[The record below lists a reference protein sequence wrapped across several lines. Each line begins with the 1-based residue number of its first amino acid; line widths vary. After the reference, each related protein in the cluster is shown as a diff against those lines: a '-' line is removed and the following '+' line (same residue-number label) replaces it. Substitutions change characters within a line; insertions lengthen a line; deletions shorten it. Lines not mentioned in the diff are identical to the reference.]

1 MVARSPADPSPA
13 DPSPARRA
21 RRDPAPAPGATSRPP
36 ISVAG
41 NRAAARLPANV
52 ASELSGLMARAGNR
66 AVGRAVR
73 LLQRDDF
80 TQTVPNVENTGITRL
95 EVHNL
100 KFGIDRFQSRYG
112 PDKTDVSDERNKT
125 DESPGHMAVVLVP
138 DKLDLDQ
145 PVQVILHFHGWG
157 FRPGD
162 PFAGYLIAKGTSPP
176 AGTVRDVFQEH
187 WEQQIASLKGQGA
200 QVVAILAQGRG
211 KSDFGSFPTFEYVRD
226 VLEKSGRS
234 ELVKLAESENY
245 SIVLSAHSGGGS
257 TKVVPILGNKEAE
270 TAERGELKPQDP
282 SKREG
287 RVINKLQPVDLVVLY
302 EALNGDG
309 DVLQVMEWVKR
320 QLSRLVPQLDQ
331 TPDKGLAATP
341 KLRGYY
347 GKRDSGYRERYRWLA
362 CLINDEIA
370 SRVPEKF
377 RQDVADRFRII
388 EVSGAKGADVEHE
401 QVISGTGAQGAG
413 SLADALRAARDP
425 QGDRGQAVS
434 PDAQECEALKRRAR
448 ARAKARADAAKAAEA
463 EKAAKAAGATSK

>member
-1 MVARSPADPSPA
+1 MVRRSPADPGPPHRTRTSP
-13 DPSPARRA
+13 PPASGTTLPRVASNRA
-21 RRDPAPAPGATSRPP
+21 VARLPVGAGLSGLIATG
-36 ISVAG
+36 G
-41 NRAAARLPANV
+41 NRAI
-52 ASELSGLMARAGNR
+52 
-66 AVGRAVR
+66 GRAVR
-73 LLQRDDF
+73 SLQRDDF
-80 TQTVPNVENTGITRL
+80 TNPVPDVDKTGITRL

-100 KFGIDRFQSRYG
+100 KFGVDGFQARYG
-112 PDKTDVSDERNKT
+112 TGKDDVSVERTKT
-125 DESPGHMAVVLVP
+125 DESPSHMAVVLVP
-138 DKLDLDQ
+138 DKLDLEQ

-162 PFAGYLIAKGTSPP
+162 PFAGYLVAKGTSPP

-226 VLEKSGRS
+226 VLEKSGRD
-234 ELVKLAESENY
+234 ELVKLAKSECY

-270 TAERGELKPQDP
+270 TADRAELKAQDP
-282 SKREG
+282 SKSDG

-309 DVLQVMEWVKR
+309 DVLAVMEWVKR

-331 TPDKGLAATP
+331 APDKALAATP

-347 GKRDSGYRERYRWLA
+347 GKRDSGYREHYRWLA
-362 CLINDEIA
+362 CLINEEIA
-370 SRVPEKF
+370 ARVPEKF

-388 EVSGAKGADVEHE
+388 EVSGAKGANVEHE
-401 QVISGTGAQGAG
+401 QVISGTGPKASG
-413 SLADALRAARDP
+413 SLADALRASRDP
-425 QGDRGQAVS
+425 TSDRAQAVT
-434 PDAQECEALKRRAR
+434 PDAQECDALKRRAR
-448 ARAKARADAAKAAEA
+448 ARAKARADAAKAAA
-463 EKAAKAAGATSK
+463 AAKG